1 MNSKLPSENSLR
13 RLWNQKR
20 NIHQEDLE
28 ITCREVVISYVWV
41 RTFLIILNLFFVFQV
56 YLFSKRGREGESEF
70 LKS

>member
-1 MNSKLPSENSLR
+1 M
-13 RLWNQKR
+13 NQKR

-56 YLFSKRGREGESEF
+56 YLFSKRDREGESEF